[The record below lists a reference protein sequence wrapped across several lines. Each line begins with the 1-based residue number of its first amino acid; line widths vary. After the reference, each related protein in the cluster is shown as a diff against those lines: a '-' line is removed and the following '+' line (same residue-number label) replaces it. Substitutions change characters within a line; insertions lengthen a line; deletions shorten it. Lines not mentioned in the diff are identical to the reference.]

1 MLIERSF
8 LTCQPPVSVAPF
20 PWQAP
25 QHHVAE
31 APQTCTLGPWAPVLE
46 LLYLRL
52 RSTKEGFFAWLK
64 KTSGMGNLT
73 RSNGHLCVQLETN
86 ASSDNRFL
94 VCHIKG
100 PTFVEHCQCVHH
112 DIHRS
117 KQINPHQAR
126 IVRSQDSP
134 KLTKLEQLLLFAPK
148 GCSDW

>member
-1 MLIERSF
+1 MLVERFF
-8 LTCQPPVSVAPF
+8 LTSQPPVSMAPF

-52 RSTKEGFFAWLK
+52 RSTKVGFYLAQRNKWDWK
-64 KTSGMGNLT
+64 AI

-86 ASSDNRFL
+86 ASSGNGFL
-94 VCHIKG
+94 VCHVKS